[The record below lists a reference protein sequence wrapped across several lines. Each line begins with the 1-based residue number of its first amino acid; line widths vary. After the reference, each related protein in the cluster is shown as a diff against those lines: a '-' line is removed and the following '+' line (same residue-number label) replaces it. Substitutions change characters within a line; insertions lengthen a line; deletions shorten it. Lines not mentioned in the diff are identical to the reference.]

1 MSDDRVRVVLVDDHP
16 VVLAGFRAMMERSAM
31 ISLVAV
37 TADADE
43 AIRMASILRP
53 EVMLVDLSL
62 ANGRRGAGLAK
73 ALLEVAPGTRLIV
86 YTATESTDSLVQEV
100 TEAGFS
106 GFLRKDADLVEVEA
120 CIGLVASGSDYFQ
133 R

>member
-31 ISLVAV
+31 ISLVAE
-37 TADADE
+37 TDDADE

-53 EVMLVDLSL
+53 EVMLIDLSL
-62 ANGRRGAGLAK
+62 ANGRRGPGLAK
-73 ALLEVAPGTRLIV
+73 ALLEVAPGTRLII
-86 YTATESTDSLVQEV
+86 YTATESSQALIQEV